1 MSFQRAL
8 DTINLR
14 LPSGFAE
21 QETLDHPAFM
31 AEVLGRDPWENP
43 AQAYVDT
50 YKALDIDWVMG
61 WPRPHL
67 AKDAFAGR
75 SSIDLGNGTRIT
87 EWGLS
92 GSGWRE
98 EYPFHD
104 VEDVLRYDPLENKP
118 YVAMATEE
126 SIRSLIANVKAQQE
140 EMGQACMV
148 TGIHYTTLF
157 QCGIMAFGWPL
168 FLTAAGAEPER
179 FQRVLEG
186 FAQIT
191 RRNLALWAK
200 ERPPLILIHD
210 DIAMQHGM
218 VFHPDWYHKRLFPL
232 YERFLEPLLADPAI
246 RVGFVSDGDYTA
258 VLPDLVS
265 LGFHGF
271 LINPNM
277 NLGEIARAHGRDH
290 FLVGNVDTSIL
301 TFGTPDD
308 VRREVARCVE
318 EAKPCAGHFIKA
330 MGDLPH
336 NIPVANIRAYF
347 EAIRAYRQLPP
358 ACQEPT
364 PSGTLPDRHLPFGYS
379 VSPPAVQHRGRT

>member
-186 FAQIT
+186 FAEIT

-218 VFHPDWYHKRLFPL
+218 VFHPDWYRKRLFPL

-246 RVGFVSDGDYTA
+246 RVCFVSDGDYSA
-258 VLPDLVS
+258 VLPDLAS

-271 LINPNM
+271 LVNPNM
-277 NLGEIARAHGRDH
+277 SLAEIARAYGREH
-290 FLVGNVDTSIL
+290 FLVSNVDTAVL

-308 VRREVARCVE
+308 VRREVARSLE

-336 NIPVANIRAYF
+336 NIPIDNMRTYF
-347 EAIRAYRQLPP
+347 RTI
-358 ACQEPT
+358 
-364 PSGTLPDRHLPFGYS
+364 SD
-379 VSPPAVQHRGRT
+379 HRR

>member
-1 MSFQRAL
+1 MSYQRAL
-8 DTINLR
+8 DAINLR
-14 LPSGFAE
+14 LTGGVAE
-21 QETLDHPAFM
+21 QENLDHPAFM

-50 YKALDIDWVMG
+50 YRALDVDWVMG

-67 AKDAFAGR
+67 AKDAFRGR
-75 SSIDLGNGTRIT
+75 SSIDLGNGARMT

-98 EYPFHD
+98 EYLFRE
-104 VEDVLRYDPLENKP
+104 VEDVLRYDPLVNEP
-118 YVAMATEE
+118 RLDMVTESSARRLVE
-126 SIRSLIANVKAQQE
+126 SVRAQQQ
-140 EMGQACMV
+140 EMGEACLV

-168 FLTAAGAEPER
+168 FLTAAGAEPDR

-186 FAQIT
+186 FAEIT
-191 RRNLALWAK
+191 RRNLALWAA

-218 VFHPDWYHKRLFPL
+218 VFHPRWYRQRLFPL

-246 RVGFVSDGDYTA
+246 RVGFVSDGDYSA
-258 VLPDLVS
+258 VLPDLVA

-271 LINPNM
+271 LVNPNM
-277 NLGEIARAHGRDH
+277 NLGEIARAYGQDH
-290 FLVGNVDTSIL
+290 FLVGNADTAVL
-301 TFGTPDD
+301 TFGAPED
-308 VRREVARCVE
+308 VRREVARAVE
-318 EAKPCAGHFIKA
+318 QARPCAGHFIKA

-336 NIPVANIRAYF
+336 NIPLANIRAYF
-347 EAIRAYRQLPP
+347 QACRGYRA
-358 ACQEPT
+358 
-364 PSGTLPDRHLPFGYS
+364 
-379 VSPPAVQHRGRT
+379 